1 MLHAISRAKAL
12 KNVQRY
18 QGLVGLL
25 LLFITAF
32 FLSKDFF
39 QVDNGLNILK
49 QLAIPGSLA
58 IGMTY
63 VILTGG
69 IDLSVGSHLAL
80 LNVIAATW
88 LKHGA
93 SVPATFAYV
102 LSIGTLIGALI
113 GWIVGKTKLQPFVVT
128 LAAMVSLR
136 GIAYVYSN
144 RSMIS
149 GLKDALAFLQNPFLG
164 LPLSGWILILLT
176 VGTAATLIFTVFGRH
191 IYAIGGNAE
200 ASRLSGVPVNLT
212 RTGAYAINGFCVG
225 VAALLYTARTNN
237 GAPSSGL
244 GFELDAIAAVVVGG
258 ASLAGGMG
266 SAFGSFIGALFMV
279 CVNNILQLRGV
290 DTNIAQGWTGLII
303 LAAVYAQSIGSRSRS
318 LGGT

>member
-1 MLHAISRAKAL
+1 MLHASARAKTL
-12 KNVQRY
+12 TNLQRY
-18 QGLVGLL
+18 QGLLGLI
-25 LLFITAF
+25 LLFIVAA

-39 QVDNGLNILK
+39 QVQNGLNILK
-49 QLAIPGSLA
+49 QLAIPGALA

-88 LKHGA
+88 IKNGA
-93 SVPATFAYV
+93 SLPITFAYV
-102 LSIGTLIGALI
+102 LGLGTLIGALM

-128 LAAMVSLR
+128 LAGMVSLR

-144 RSMIS
+144 RSMVS
-149 GLKDALAFLQNPFLG
+149 GLHDRLDFLQQEWLG
-164 LPLSGWILILLT
+164 LPTSGWVVILLT
-176 VGTAATLIFTVFGRH
+176 ILTAVILAFTVFGRH
-191 IYAIGGNAE
+191 IYAIGGNTE
-200 ASRLSGVPVNLT
+200 AARLSGVSVNAT
-212 RTGAYAINGFCVG
+212 RMGAYAVNGLCVG
-225 VAALLYTARTNN
+225 IAALLYTARTNY

-266 SAFGSFIGALFMV
+266 GAFGTFIGALFMV
-279 CVNNILQLRGV
+279 CVKNILQLRGV

-303 LAAVYAQSIGSRSRS
+303 LAAVYAQGLGRRSR
-318 LGGT
+318 